1 MLCFWDLLK
10 NQLLSRLPVFTSLLL
25 YKDLLNNLKLRP
37 FVKSKLGRV
46 NANQK
51 CQVFC
56 KFKMSVI
63 HSYYLCFFW
72 ADAQPSGWLEKKD
85 RQPPREKIFLR
96 LETYTLQESADVMY
110 PVRHKGNKET
120 DDLQQKFRY
129 SEEGD
134 IDLFSF

>member
-1 MLCFWDLLK
+1 
-10 NQLLSRLPVFTSLLL
+10 L
-25 YKDLLNNLKLRP
+25 YSNYNTQDFD
-37 FVKSKLGRV
+37 FVKSKLKIFSRD
-46 NANQK
+46 QI
-51 CQVFC
+51 QI
-56 KFKMSVI
+56 I
-63 HSYYLCFFW
+63 HFW

-96 LETYTLQESADVMY
+96 LEPYALQEAADVMY

-120 DDLQQKFRY
+120 DDLQQKFRS